1 MESPMRL
8 SPLST
13 SVLVALQRGNKIE
26 AIKIVRREHGLDL
39 TDAKQLVEAHLAADD
54 ALASAF
60 AAAQSQTSG
69 NLLRWVLLIGAAAAA
84 FWFFALR

>member
-1 MESPMRL
+1 M
-8 SPLST
+8 
-13 SVLVALQRGNKIE
+13 
-26 AIKIVRREHGLDL
+26 
-39 TDAKQLVEAHLAADD
+39 DAKQLVEAHLAADD

-69 NLLRWVLLIGAAAAA
+69 SFLRWVLLIGALAAA